1 MTDFSRVDKSLYT
14 YYIFTG
20 NTCISKGE
28 EKMAEEQES
37 IFIQYVQKRKQ
48 LIKNKKVLQ
57 TSYLPEELP
66 HRKEQIDRI
75 VSIISIAL
83 SGEKPSN
90 IIVYGKTGTGK
101 TAVLNYIG
109 KELRKADPG
118 IEKCY
123 YLYVNCEV
131 VDTAYGILYNI
142 ASQFIQDIGKKIPFT
157 GWSFEK
163 LYEELYTEMENLN
176 RVFVIVLDE
185 VDHMITKKGDAILY
199 YLAKINEHLSKSKVS
214 LIGISNNMKFLELL
228 EPKARSRLGGESM
241 IFPPYSRNQLEDILK
256 NRAEEVFDEGVLE
269 DTVIPVCA
277 AMAAKNEGD
286 ARTAIDLLRTAADI
300 AERNGDSVITEAH
313 VKSAKNSLEMNV
325 VEEAI
330 KTLSVQSKCV
340 LLSIVKNTEN
350 NNRTMI
356 TGDVYVIYKD
366 IVDIL
371 GFSPLTQRRITDL
384 ISELDM
390 MGLINASIKSF
401 GRAGRTK
408 EITLEIPKDIIKKF
422 KDDPLF
428 DPLKNYKVST
438 QTKLM

>member
-1 MTDFSRVDKSLYT
+1 MT
-14 YYIFTG
+14 
-20 NTCISKGE
+20 E
-28 EKMAEEQES
+28 ESES
-37 IFIQYVQKRKQ
+37 IFTQYVQKRKQ

-57 TSYLPEELP
+57 TTYIPEQLP
-66 HRKEQIDRI
+66 HRKEQIERI

-109 KELRKADPG
+109 KELRKADPAT
-118 IEKCY
+118 EKCY
-123 YLYVNCEV
+123 FLYVNCEV

-142 ASQFIQDIGKKIPFT
+142 ASQFIKDINKKIPFT

-163 LYEELYTEMENLN
+163 LYEELYTEIENLN

-199 YLAKINEHLSKSKVS
+199 YLAKINEHLSRSKVS
-214 LIGISNNMKFLELL
+214 LVGISNNMKFLELL

-256 NRAEEVFDEGVLE
+256 ERAAEVFDEGVLE

-286 ARTAIDLLRTAADI
+286 ARMAIDLLRTAADI
-300 AERNGDSVITEAH
+300 AERNGDDIITEAH
-313 VKSAKNSLEMNV
+313 VKSAKNSMDMNV

-330 KTLSVQSKCV
+330 KTLTVQSKCV

-356 TGDVYVIYKD
+356 TGDVYIVYKE

-371 GFSPLTQRRITDL
+371 GISPLTQRRITDL

-390 MGLINASIKSF
+390 MGLINASIRSF

-408 EITLEIPKDIIKKF
+408 EITLEIPKDIVNRF
-422 KDDPLF
+422 KEDPLF

-438 QTKLM
+438 QTRLM

>member
-1 MTDFSRVDKSLYT
+1 MTDFPGVDKSLYT

-20 NTCISKGE
+20 NTCISNGE

-57 TSYLPEELP
+57 TTYLPEELP

-199 YLAKINEHLSKSKVS
+199 YLAKINEHLSQSKVS
-214 LIGISNNMKFLELL
+214 LVGISNNMKFLELL

-241 IFPPYSRNQLEDILK
+241 IFPPYTKDQLEDILK
-256 NRAEEVFDEGVLE
+256 ERAEQVFDEGVLMDE
-269 DTVIPVCA
+269 VITLCA

-286 ARTAIDLLRTAADI
+286 ARMAIDLLRTAADI
-300 AERNGDSVITEAH
+300 AERNGDNIITEAH
-313 VKSAKNSLEMNV
+313 VKSAKNSIELDV

-330 KTLSVQSKCV
+330 KTLTVQSKCV
-340 LLSIVKNTEN
+340 LLSIIKNDEN
-350 NNRTMI
+350 NNKVMV
-356 TGDVYVIYKD
+356 TGDVYNTYKD

-371 GFSPLTQRRITDL
+371 GISPLTQRRITDL

-390 MGLINASIKSF
+390 MGLINASIRSF

-408 EITLEIPKDIIKKF
+408 EITLEIPKDIVNKF
-422 KDDPLF
+422 KVDPF
-428 DPLKNYKVST
+428 FEPLRNYRAST
-438 QTKLM
+438 QTRLM

>member
-1 MTDFSRVDKSLYT
+1 
-14 YYIFTG
+14 
-20 NTCISKGE
+20 
-28 EKMAEEQES
+28 MADENES
-37 IFIQYVQKRKQ
+37 IFIQFAQKRKQ
-48 LIKNKKVLQ
+48 LIKNKNVLQ
-57 TSYLPEELP
+57 TTYIPEQLP
-66 HRKEQIDRI
+66 HRKEQIERI

-83 SGEKPSN
+83 NGEKPSN
-90 IIVYGKTGTGK
+90 IIIYGKTGTGK

-109 KELRKADPG
+109 KELRKADPDT
-118 IEKCY
+118 EKCY

-142 ASQFIQDIGKKIPFT
+142 ASQFIKNINQRIPFT

-163 LYEELYTEMENLN
+163 LYEELYTEMEKLN

-199 YLAKINEHLSKSKVS
+199 YLAKINEHLSQSKVS

-241 IFPPYSRNQLEDILK
+241 IFPPYTKDQLEDILK
-256 NRAEEVFDEGVLE
+256 ERAEQVFDEGVLMDE
-269 DTVIPVCA
+269 VLTLCA

-286 ARTAIDLLRTAADI
+286 ARMAIDLLRTAADI
-300 AERNGDSVITEAH
+300 AERNGDNVITEAH
-313 VKSAKNSLEMNV
+313 VKSAKNSIELDV

-330 KTLSVQSKCV
+330 KTLTVQSKCV
-340 LLSIVKNTEN
+340 LLSIIKNDEN
-350 NNRTMI
+350 NNKVMV
-356 TGDVYVIYKD
+356 TGDVYNTYKD

-371 GFSPLTQRRITDL
+371 GISPLTQRRITDL

-390 MGLINASIKSF
+390 MGLINASIRSF

-408 EITLEIPKDIIKKF
+408 EITLEIPKDIVNKF
-422 KDDPLF
+422 KADPF
-428 DPLKNYKVST
+428 FEPLRNYRAST
-438 QTKLM
+438 QTRLM

>member
-1 MTDFSRVDKSLYT
+1 MT
-14 YYIFTG
+14 
-20 NTCISKGE
+20 
-28 EKMAEEQES
+28 EEQES

-57 TSYLPEELP
+57 TTYLPEQLP

-83 SGEKPSN
+83 NGEKPSN
-90 IIVYGKTGTGK
+90 IIIYGKTGTGK

-109 KELRKADPG
+109 KELRKADPA
-118 IEKCY
+118 IEKCF

-142 ASQFIQDIGKKIPFT
+142 ASQFIKDFKIPFT

-163 LYEELYTEMENLN
+163 LYEELYTAIEDQN

-214 LIGISNNMKFLELL
+214 LVGISNNMKFLELL

-241 IFPPYSRNQLEDILK
+241 IFPPYSREQLQDILQK
-256 NRAEEVFDEGVLE
+256 RAIEAFDDGILE
-269 DTVIPVCA
+269 DTVIPLCA
-277 AMAAKNEGD
+277 ITAAKNEGD
-286 ARTAIDLLRTAADI
+286 ARMAIDLLRTAADI
-300 AERNGDSVITEAH
+300 AERNGDSTITEAH
-313 VKSAKNSLEMNV
+313 VKSAKNSMDMNV

-330 KTLSVQSKCV
+330 KTLTVQSKCV
-340 LLSIVKNTEN
+340 LLSIVKNTESD
-350 NNRTMI
+350 NRTMI
-356 TGDVYVIYKD
+356 TGDVYIVYKE

-390 MGLINASIKSF
+390 MGLINASIRSF

-408 EITLEIPKDIIKKF
+408 EITLEIPKDIVNRF

-428 DPLKNYKVST
+428 EPLKNYKVST
-438 QTKLM
+438 QTRLM

>member
-1 MTDFSRVDKSLYT
+1 MT
-14 YYIFTG
+14 
-20 NTCISKGE
+20 E
-28 EKMAEEQES
+28 ESES
-37 IFIQYVQKRKQ
+37 IFTQYVQKRKQ

-57 TSYLPEELP
+57 TTYIPEQLP

-109 KELRKADPG
+109 KELRKADPAT
-118 IEKCY
+118 EKCY
-123 YLYVNCEV
+123 FLYVNCEV

-142 ASQFIQDIGKKIPFT
+142 ASQFIKDINKKIPFT

-163 LYEELYTEMENLN
+163 LYEELYTEIENLN

-199 YLAKINEHLSKSKVS
+199 YLAKINEHLSRSKVS
-214 LIGISNNMKFLELL
+214 LVGISNNMKFLELL

-241 IFPPYSRNQLEDILK
+241 IFPPYSRNQLEDILEE
-256 NRAEEVFDEGVLE
+256 RAAEVFDEGVLE

-286 ARTAIDLLRTAADI
+286 ARMAIDLLRTAADI
-300 AERNGDSVITEAH
+300 AERNGDDVITEAH
-313 VKSAKNSLEMNV
+313 VKSAKNSMDMNV

-330 KTLSVQSKCV
+330 KTLTVQSKCV

-356 TGDVYVIYKD
+356 TGDVYIVYKE

-371 GFSPLTQRRITDL
+371 GISPLTQRRITDL

-390 MGLINASIKSF
+390 MGLINASIRSF

-408 EITLEIPKDIIKKF
+408 EITLEIPKDIVNRF
-422 KDDPLF
+422 KEDPLF

-438 QTKLM
+438 QTRLM

>member
-1 MTDFSRVDKSLYT
+1 
-14 YYIFTG
+14 
-20 NTCISKGE
+20 
-28 EKMAEEQES
+28 MAEEQES

-57 TSYLPEELP
+57 TTYLPEELP

-199 YLAKINEHLSKSKVS
+199 YLAKINEHLLKSKVS

-256 NRAEEVFDEGVLE
+256 SRAQEVFDEGVLE
-269 DTVIPVCA
+269 ETVIPVCA

-300 AERNGDSVITEAH
+300 AERNGDNVITEAH

-366 IVDIL
+366 IVEIL

-408 EITLEIPKDIIKKF
+408 EITLEIPKDIVRKF

-428 DPLKNYKVST
+428 EPLKNYKVST

>member
-1 MTDFSRVDKSLYT
+1 
-14 YYIFTG
+14 
-20 NTCISKGE
+20 
-28 EKMAEEQES
+28 MAEEQES

-57 TSYLPEELP
+57 TNYIPEELP
-66 HRKEQIDRI
+66 HRKEHIHRI

-83 SGEKPSN
+83 SGERPSN
-90 IIVYGKTGTGK
+90 IIIYGKTGTGK
-101 TAVLNYIG
+101 TAVVNYIG

-142 ASQFIQDIGKKIPFT
+142 ASQFINDIGKRIPFT

-163 LYEELYTEMENLN
+163 LYEELYTEIENLN
-176 RVFVIVLDE
+176 KVFVIVLDE
-185 VDHMITKKGDAILY
+185 IDHMIIKKGDAILY
-199 YLAKINEHLSKSKVS
+199 YLARINEHLSKSKVS
-214 LIGISNNMKFLELL
+214 IVGISNNMKFLELI
-228 EPKARSRLGGESM
+228 EPKARSSLGGESM

-256 NRAEEVFDEGVLE
+256 KRAEEVFDEGVLE
-269 DTVIPVCA
+269 ETVIPVCA

-286 ARTAIDLLRTAADI
+286 ARMAIDLLRTAADI

-313 VKSAKNSLEMNV
+313 VKSARNSLEMNV

-330 KTLSVQSKCV
+330 KTLTVQSKCV

-350 NNRTMI
+350 NNKTMI
-356 TGDVYVIYKD
+356 TGDVYNVYKD
-366 IVDIL
+366 ICDIL
-371 GFSPLTQRRITDL
+371 GFSSLTQRRITGL

-408 EITLEIPKDIIKKF
+408 EITLEIPKDIVNKF

-428 DPLKNYKVST
+428 EPLKNYKVST

>member
-1 MTDFSRVDKSLYT
+1 MT
-14 YYIFTG
+14 
-20 NTCISKGE
+20 
-28 EKMAEEQES
+28 EEQES

-57 TSYLPEELP
+57 TTYLPEQLP

-83 SGEKPSN
+83 NGEKPSN

-109 KELRKADPG
+109 KELRKADPA
-118 IEKCY
+118 IEKCF

-142 ASQFIQDIGKKIPFT
+142 ASQFIKDFKIPFT

-163 LYEELYTEMENLN
+163 LYEELYTAIEDQN

-214 LIGISNNMKFLELL
+214 LVGISNNMKFLELL

-241 IFPPYSRNQLEDILK
+241 IFSPYSREQLQDILQK
-256 NRAEEVFDEGVLE
+256 RAIEAFDDEILE
-269 DTVIPVCA
+269 DTVIPLCA
-277 AMAAKNEGD
+277 ITAAKNEGD
-286 ARTAIDLLRTAADI
+286 ARMAIDLLRTAADI
-300 AERNGDSVITEAH
+300 AERNGDSTITEAH
-313 VKSAKNSLEMNV
+313 VKSAKNSMDMNV

-330 KTLSVQSKCV
+330 KTLTVQSKCV
-340 LLSIVKNTEN
+340 LLSIVKNTESD
-350 NNRTMI
+350 NRTMI
-356 TGDVYVIYKD
+356 TGDVYIVYKE

-390 MGLINASIKSF
+390 MGLINASIRSF

-408 EITLEIPKDIIKKF
+408 EITLEIPKDIVNRF

-428 DPLKNYKVST
+428 EPLKNYKVST
-438 QTKLM
+438 QTRLM

>member
-1 MTDFSRVDKSLYT
+1 MT
-14 YYIFTG
+14 
-20 NTCISKGE
+20 
-28 EKMAEEQES
+28 EEQES

-57 TSYLPEELP
+57 TTYLPEQLP

-83 SGEKPSN
+83 NGEKPSN

-109 KELRKADPG
+109 KELRKADPA
-118 IEKCY
+118 IEKCF

-142 ASQFIQDIGKKIPFT
+142 ASQFIKDFKIPFT

-163 LYEELYTEMENLN
+163 LYEELYTAIEDQN

-214 LIGISNNMKFLELL
+214 LVGISNNMKFLELL

-241 IFPPYSRNQLEDILK
+241 IFPPYSREQLQDILQK
-256 NRAEEVFDEGVLE
+256 RVIEAFDEGILE
-269 DTVIPVCA
+269 ESVIPLCA
-277 AMAAKNEGD
+277 ITAAKNEGD
-286 ARTAIDLLRTAADI
+286 ARMAIDLLRTAADI
-300 AERNGDSVITEAH
+300 AERNGDNTITEAH
-313 VKSAKNSLEMNV
+313 VKSAKNSMDMNV

-330 KTLSVQSKCV
+330 KTLTVQSKCV

-356 TGDVYVIYKD
+356 TGDVYVVYKD

-390 MGLINASIKSF
+390 MGLINASIRSF

-408 EITLEIPKDIIKKF
+408 EITLEIPKDIVNRF

-428 DPLKNYKVST
+428 EPLKNYKVST
-438 QTKLM
+438 QTRLM

>member
-1 MTDFSRVDKSLYT
+1 M
-14 YYIFTG
+14 
-20 NTCISKGE
+20 
-28 EKMAEEQES
+28 KMAEEQES

-57 TSYLPEELP
+57 TTYLPEQLP

-83 SGEKPSN
+83 NGEKPSN

-109 KELRKADPG
+109 KELRKADPAT
-118 IEKCY
+118 EKCF

-142 ASQFIQDIGKKIPFT
+142 ASQFIKDFKIPFT

-163 LYEELYTEMENLN
+163 LYEELYMAIEDQN

-241 IFPPYSRNQLEDILK
+241 IFPPYSRDQLQDILDKRAAEAFDDGILED
-256 NRAEEVFDEGVLE
+256 N
-269 DTVIPVCA
+269 VIPLCA
-277 AMAAKNEGD
+277 ITAAKNEGD
-286 ARTAIDLLRTAADI
+286 ARMAIDLLRTAADI
-300 AERNGDSVITEAH
+300 AERNGDSTITEAH
-313 VKSAKNSLEMNV
+313 VKSAKNNMDMNV

-330 KTLSVQSKCV
+330 KTLTVQSKCV

-356 TGDVYVIYKD
+356 TGDVYVVYKD

-390 MGLINASIKSF
+390 MGLINASIRSF

-408 EITLEIPKDIIKKF
+408 EITLEIPKDIVNRF
-422 KDDPLF
+422 KEDSLFEPLR
-428 DPLKNYKVST
+428 NYKVST

>member
-1 MTDFSRVDKSLYT
+1 MT
-14 YYIFTG
+14 
-20 NTCISKGE
+20 
-28 EKMAEEQES
+28 EEQES
-37 IFIQYVQKRKQ
+37 IFIQYVQKRTQ

-57 TSYLPEELP
+57 TTYLPEQLP

-109 KELRKADPG
+109 KELRKADPAT
-118 IEKCY
+118 EKCF

-142 ASQFIQDIGKKIPFT
+142 ASQFIQDFKIPFT

-163 LYEELYTEMENLN
+163 LYEELYTAIEDKN

-228 EPKARSRLGGESM
+228 EPKARSRFGGESM
-241 IFPPYSRNQLEDILK
+241 IFPPYSREQLQDILDKRAAKAVDEGILEDS
-256 NRAEEVFDEGVLE
+256 
-269 DTVIPVCA
+269 VIPLCA
-277 AMAAKNEGD
+277 ITAAKNEGD
-286 ARTAIDLLRTAADI
+286 ARMAIDLLRTAADI
-300 AERNGDSVITEAH
+300 AERNGDSTITEAH
-313 VKSAKNSLEMNV
+313 VKSAKNSMDMNV

-330 KTLSVQSKCV
+330 KTLTVQSKCV

-356 TGDVYVIYKD
+356 TGDVYVVYKE

-371 GFSPLTQRRITDL
+371 GYSPLTQRRITDL

-390 MGLINASIKSF
+390 MGLINASIRSF

-408 EITLEIPKDIIKKF
+408 EITLEIPKDIVNKF
-422 KDDPLF
+422 KDDTLFEPLR
-428 DPLKNYKVST
+428 NYKVST
-438 QTKLM
+438 QTRLM

>member
-1 MTDFSRVDKSLYT
+1 MT
-14 YYIFTG
+14 
-20 NTCISKGE
+20 
-28 EKMAEEQES
+28 EEQES

-57 TSYLPEELP
+57 TTYLPEQLP

-109 KELRKADPG
+109 KELRKADPAT
-118 IEKCY
+118 EKCF

-142 ASQFIQDIGKKIPFT
+142 ASQFIQDFKIPFT

-163 LYEELYTEMENLN
+163 LYEELYTAIEDKN

-241 IFPPYSRNQLEDILK
+241 IFPPYSREQLQDILDK
-256 NRAEEVFDEGVLE
+256 RAAEAFDEGILE
-269 DTVIPVCA
+269 DSVIPLCA
-277 AMAAKNEGD
+277 ITAAKNEGD
-286 ARTAIDLLRTAADI
+286 ARMAIDLLRTAADI
-300 AERNGDSVITEAH
+300 AERNGDSTITEAH
-313 VKSAKNSLEMNV
+313 VKSAKNSMDMNV

-330 KTLSVQSKCV
+330 KTLTVQSKCV

-356 TGDVYVIYKD
+356 TGDVYVVYKE

-371 GFSPLTQRRITDL
+371 GYSPLTQRRITDL

-390 MGLINASIKSF
+390 MGLINASIRSF

-408 EITLEIPKDIIKKF
+408 EITLEIPKDIVNKF

-428 DPLKNYKVST
+428 EPLRNYKVST
-438 QTKLM
+438 QTRLM

>member
-1 MTDFSRVDKSLYT
+1 MT
-14 YYIFTG
+14 
-20 NTCISKGE
+20 E
-28 EKMAEEQES
+28 ESES
-37 IFIQYVQKRKQ
+37 IFTQYVQKRKQ

-57 TSYLPEELP
+57 TTYIPEQLP
-66 HRKEQIDRI
+66 HRKEQIERI

-109 KELRKADPG
+109 KELRKADPAT
-118 IEKCY
+118 EKCY
-123 YLYVNCEV
+123 FLYVNCEV

-142 ASQFIQDIGKKIPFT
+142 ASQFIKDINKKIPFT

-163 LYEELYTEMENLN
+163 LYEELYTEIENLN

-199 YLAKINEHLSKSKVS
+199 YLAKINEHLSRSKVS
-214 LIGISNNMKFLELL
+214 LVGISNNMKFLELL

-241 IFPPYSRNQLEDILK
+241 IFPPYSRNQLEDILEE
-256 NRAEEVFDEGVLE
+256 RAAEVFDEGVLE

-286 ARTAIDLLRTAADI
+286 ARMAIDLLRTAADI
-300 AERNGDSVITEAH
+300 AERNGDDVITEAH
-313 VKSAKNSLEMNV
+313 VKSAKNSMDMNV

-330 KTLSVQSKCV
+330 KTLTVQSKCV

-356 TGDVYVIYKD
+356 TGDVYIVYKE

-371 GFSPLTQRRITDL
+371 GISPLTQRRITDL

-390 MGLINASIKSF
+390 MGLINASIRSF

-408 EITLEIPKDIIKKF
+408 EITLEIPKDIVNRF
-422 KDDPLF
+422 KEDPLF

-438 QTKLM
+438 QTRLM

>member
-1 MTDFSRVDKSLYT
+1 MTDFPGVDKSLYT

-20 NTCISKGE
+20 NTCISNGE
-28 EKMAEEQES
+28 EKMTEEQES

-57 TSYLPEELP
+57 TTYLPEELP

-256 NRAEEVFDEGVLE
+256 KRAEEVFDEGVLE

-300 AERNGDSVITEAH
+300 AERNGDNVITEAH

>member
-1 MTDFSRVDKSLYT
+1 MT
-14 YYIFTG
+14 
-20 NTCISKGE
+20 
-28 EKMAEEQES
+28 EEQES

-57 TSYLPEELP
+57 TTYLPEQLP

-83 SGEKPSN
+83 NGEKPSN

-109 KELRKADPG
+109 KELRKADPA
-118 IEKCY
+118 IEKCF

-142 ASQFIQDIGKKIPFT
+142 ASQFIQDFKIPFT

-163 LYEELYTEMENLN
+163 LYEELYTAIEDKN

-241 IFPPYSRNQLEDILK
+241 IFPPYSREQLQDILDK
-256 NRAEEVFDEGVLE
+256 RAAEAFDEGILE
-269 DTVIPVCA
+269 DSVIPLCA
-277 AMAAKNEGD
+277 ITAAKNEGD
-286 ARTAIDLLRTAADI
+286 ARMAIDLLRTAADI
-300 AERNGDSVITEAH
+300 AERNGDSTITEAH
-313 VKSAKNSLEMNV
+313 VKSAKNSMDMNV

-330 KTLSVQSKCV
+330 KTLTVQSKCV

-356 TGDVYVIYKD
+356 TGDVYVVYKE

-371 GFSPLTQRRITDL
+371 GYSPLTQRRITDL

-390 MGLINASIKSF
+390 MGLINASIRSF

-408 EITLEIPKDIIKKF
+408 EITLEIPKDIVNKF
-422 KDDPLF
+422 KDDTLFEPLR
-428 DPLKNYKVST
+428 NYKVST
-438 QTKLM
+438 QTRLM

>member
-1 MTDFSRVDKSLYT
+1 MT
-14 YYIFTG
+14 
-20 NTCISKGE
+20 E
-28 EKMAEEQES
+28 ESES
-37 IFIQYVQKRKQ
+37 IFTQYVQKRKQ

-57 TSYLPEELP
+57 TTYIPEQLP
-66 HRKEQIDRI
+66 HRKEQIERI

-109 KELRKADPG
+109 KELRKADPAT
-118 IEKCY
+118 EKCY
-123 YLYVNCEV
+123 FLYVNCEV

-142 ASQFIQDIGKKIPFT
+142 ASQFIKDINKKIPFT

-163 LYEELYTEMENLN
+163 LYEELYTEIENLN

-199 YLAKINEHLSKSKVS
+199 YLAKINEHLSRSKVS
-214 LIGISNNMKFLELL
+214 LVGISNNMKFLELL

-241 IFPPYSRNQLEDILK
+241 IFPPYSRNQLEDILEE
-256 NRAEEVFDEGVLE
+256 RAAEVFDEGVLE

-286 ARTAIDLLRTAADI
+286 ARMVIDLLRTAADI
-300 AERNGDSVITEAH
+300 AERNGDDVITEAH
-313 VKSAKNSLEMNV
+313 VKSAKNSMDMNV

-330 KTLSVQSKCV
+330 KTLTVQSKCV

-356 TGDVYVIYKD
+356 TGDVYIVYKE

-371 GFSPLTQRRITDL
+371 GISPLTQRRITDL

-390 MGLINASIKSF
+390 MGLINASIRSF

-408 EITLEIPKDIIKKF
+408 EITLEIPKDIVNRF
-422 KDDPLF
+422 KEDPLF
-428 DPLKNYKVST
+428 DPLKNYKAST
-438 QTKLM
+438 QTRLM